1 MTAEQWKKKIT
12 KDCKAVNT
20 YRPQFDA
27 VIDTLAGILE
37 KRDNAEELF
46 TKTGSNIL
54 VKHTNKAGAV
64 NIEQNPTI
72 RLINDLNRDAM
83 QYWKELGLTAASLKK
98 INEAA
103 IKGSSGL
110 SVLDKALMKLGAE

>member
-1 MTAEQWKKKIT
+1 MTAEQWKKKIK

-20 YRPQFDA
+20 YRPQFDS

-46 TKTGSNIL
+46 IKTGSNIL

-83 QYWKELGLTAASLKK
+83 QYWKELGLTASALKR
-98 INEAA
+98 INENA
-103 IKGSSGL
+103 IKTPERKSALAEAL
-110 SVLDKALMKLGAE
+110 SKFG

>member
-1 MTAEQWKKKIT
+1 MTAEQWKKKIK

-20 YRPQFDA
+20 YRPQFDS

-46 TKTGSNIL
+46 IKTGSNIL

-110 SVLDKALMKLGAE
+110 SELDKALLKFGAE